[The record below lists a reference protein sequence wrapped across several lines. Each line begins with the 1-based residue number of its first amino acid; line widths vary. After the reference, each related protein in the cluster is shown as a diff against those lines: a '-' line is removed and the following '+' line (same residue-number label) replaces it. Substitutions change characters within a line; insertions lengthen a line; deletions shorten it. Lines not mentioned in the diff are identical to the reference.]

1 MSFCCEEEFDLN
13 EVDGHVNY
21 DYMMLL
27 DRIEEMMNKKNK
39 AQEDSEKRDD
49 NVSIVTRIVSTKT
62 SWFGFEELCQQI
74 KRQPQ
79 HVLSF
84 YEAEL
89 DIKTNP
95 GQEGNLILQGKF

>member
-1 MSFCCEEEFDLN
+1 MFACCAEEFDLN

-62 SWFGFEELCQQI
+62 SWFGFEELC
-74 KRQPQ
+74 
-79 HVLSF
+79 
-84 YEAEL
+84 
-89 DIKTNP
+89 
-95 GQEGNLILQGKF
+95 

>member
-39 AQEDSEKRDD
+39 A
-49 NVSIVTRIVSTKT
+49 
-62 SWFGFEELCQQI
+62 
-74 KRQPQ
+74 
-79 HVLSF
+79 
-84 YEAEL
+84 
-89 DIKTNP
+89 
-95 GQEGNLILQGKF
+95 